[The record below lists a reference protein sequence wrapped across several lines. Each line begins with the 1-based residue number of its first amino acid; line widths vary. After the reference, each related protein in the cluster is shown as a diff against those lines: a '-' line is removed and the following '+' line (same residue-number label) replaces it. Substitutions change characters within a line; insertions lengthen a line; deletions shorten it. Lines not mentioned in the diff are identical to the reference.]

1 MTSDRCR
8 AYQIGGHYRGVR
20 FRVTVWLVY
29 GQRPYVRRID
39 IDGMATLTKPGFE
52 VAAATVNHAFD
63 MGFRR
68 ACDTIA
74 AGACV

>member
-1 MTSDRCR
+1 MTSDGCR
-8 AYQIGGHYRGVR
+8 AYQIGGHYRGVG

-29 GQRPYVRRID
+29 GRRPYVRRID
-39 IDGMATLTKPGFE
+39 IDGMAPLKSPSFE
-52 VAAATVNHAFD
+52 VPAGTVNQALD

-74 AGACV
+74 AG